1 MIGDKKEKTSFPS
14 NGIMEEWVT
23 DGSLMDYDIIE
34 AQVNDDSLIVANA
47 RGNH

>member
-1 MIGDKKEKTSFPS
+1 
-14 NGIMEEWVT
+14 
-23 DGSLMDYDIIE
+23 MDYDIIE